1 MTLGALQ
8 GHPRSLQELSGRV
21 PRVPRSTPG
30 AFGRAPEALWEASK
44 SFRERFGRLQK
55 LSEALKLAEHE
66 LFQASNASEEA
77 KMEVENFAEPQNES
91 PNRPRNLTFED

>member
-1 MTLGALQ
+1 MVSETSKMV
-8 GHPRSLQELSGRV
+8 PESSKMDPGRV

-30 AFGRAPEALWEASK
+30 AFGSAPEALWEASK

-66 LFQASNASEEA
+66 LFQTCNASEEP
-77 KMEVENFAEPQNES
+77 KMDVENLAEPQNGV
-91 PNRPRNLTFED
+91 PNRPWNLNFED